1 MRVSARKAV
10 RKSPF
15 PAPNLLCATDVLEIL
30 RNYALNG
37 TAIQKNYIILF
48 GIVRLAGLYELIAQ
62 HTPES
67 GIRLLDH
74 LYHDMNQHLS
84 KISASF
90 ILLSFVSNTSH
101 FFNTVGLNGPT
112 DAYEFSK
119 KWTALADWRR

>member
-1 MRVSARKAV
+1 MRVSSRKAV
-10 RKSPF
+10 RKGPF
-15 PAPNLLCATDVLEIL
+15 TAPYHLCATDVLEIL

-101 FFNTVGLNGPT
+101 FSIQW
-112 DAYEFSK
+112 A
-119 KWTALADWRR
+119 